1 MVDGFLLEL
10 AALGVRRAVLRRLY
24 GDRREFNLLQNYTP
38 ARFYRGN
45 PVYDVDGL
53 EVTWWNFDTTTSRS
67 INLFADGTIGSSY
80 LLTETP
86 EFITARRA

>member
-1 MVDGFLLEL
+1 MDGFLREL

-24 GDRREFNLLQNYTP
+24 GDRREFDLLAPYTP

-45 PVYDVDGL
+45 PVYDIDGL
-53 EVTWWNFDTTTSRS
+53 EVTRWDFGTTTSRS

-80 LLTETP
+80 LLAETP
-86 EFITARRA
+86 ELRAMPA